1 MFNLNFCFFTSSGT
15 ATMASSSIHQKSDV
29 PDADLL
35 DKDNFDFEIDQA
47 ECAALNPQTPLGGK
61 RVQTNSLPT

>member
-1 MFNLNFCFFTSSGT
+1 
-15 ATMASSSIHQKSDV
+15 MASLSIHQKSDV

-35 DKDNFDFEIDQA
+35 DEDDFDFEIDQA

-61 RVQTNSLPT
+61 RVRTNSLPT